1 MFVEIIF
8 IGVALSILFG
18 AIQLMLAPLNDSKPK
33 ENNDP
38 LEPIRNS
45 HPELKEIQPGE
56 ELMSVNFEEKSDDEE
71 PQDPL
76 YKSLQD
82 RIQTLRDENLE
93 EDDDDDDDDG
103 GSLVVR
109 K

>member
-1 MFVEIIF
+1 MILEIIF
-8 IGVALSILFG
+8 IGVALSILYG
-18 AIQLMLAPLNDSKPK
+18 AISLMMVPLNDSKLK

-56 ELMSVNFEEKSDDEE
+56 ELMSVNFEEKSEDEE

-76 YKSLQD
+76 YKSLQN

-93 EDDDDDDDDG
+93 DDDDDDDDDG